1 MSDITHVYT
10 PLQAMLI
17 TAPTL
22 LLGAYYFRRSTRV
35 GRFAALAFLVSIA
48 YGITV
53 EMLDIR
59 TTETYF
65 YTDLLLMVGRDPN
78 WVPFSVGVSWACLLY
93 IVMSTSDRLGLPAPL
108 RPLFDGTLALSLDL
122 VMDPVASASVLVPR
136 IGSTCSTVNT
146 PPFGGA
152 GMWTWC
158 VPEGSSAL
166 WYSVPIS
173 NFIGWFLVVSC
184 MSAALRI
191 VRGPLRGAERPAPMQ
206 LAMLLGAAAAAGFA
220 VLSSAWVYP
229 RLLQSTALQFAV
241 LAAMF
246 FVPVV
251 IVGVL
256 RRRLTFDN
264 PIDRGMLALPALIL
278 TSETV
283 QFFTHGIDRA
293 HWPGSALLIVACAVV
308 SAALLLLPS
317 AGRLLHRRQL
327 APLPPAAR

>member
-1 MSDITHVYT
+1 MPNLTHVYT
-10 PLQAMLI
+10 PLQALLI

-22 LLGAYYFRRSTRV
+22 LLGVYYFRRNART
-35 GRFAALAFLVSIA
+35 GRFAALTFLVSIA

-53 EMLDIR
+53 ELLDIR

-65 YTDLLLMVGRDPN
+65 YSDLLLMVGREPN
-78 WVPFSVGVSWACLLY
+78 WVPFSVGVSWACILY
-93 IVMSTSDRLGLPAPL
+93 IVMTTSDRLGLPVRT

-122 VMDPVASASVLVPR
+122 IMDPVASASVLVPR
-136 IGSTCSTVNT
+136 IGASCANVTT

-158 VPEGSSAL
+158 VPDGSTAL

-191 VRGPLRGAERPAPMQ
+191 VRGPLRGTERPALVQ
-206 LAMLLGAAAAAGFA
+206 LAMLLGAAGTAGLA
-220 VLSSAWVYP
+220 VLCSAWTYP
-229 RLLQSTALQFAV
+229 FVLRSTTAQFSV
-241 LAAMF
+241 LALMF
-246 FVPVV
+246 FLP
-251 IVGVL
+251 IVLIVAL
-256 RRRLTFDN
+256 RKQLTFDN
-264 PIDRGMLALPALIL
+264 PIDRGLLLLPALIL

-293 HWPGSALLIVACAVV
+293 RWPGSAVLIVGCALV
-308 SAALLLLPS
+308 SALLLLLPS
-317 AGRLLHRRQL
+317 ASRLLHRRD
-327 APLPPAAR
+327 AVMNARAL